1 MFFFK
6 KGLVI
11 IIGSVFLATG
21 INVFLA
27 PNKILDGGFIGVSL
41 IFNYLF
47 KLKIGLTILVLSV
60 PIFWIAWFKNRTYFY
75 NSLHGLMISS
85 FLIDLFKPL
94 RFLIDMNAMFSSFIG
109 GFLVGLGTG
118 LMLRF
123 EISTSGTDLLALF
136 LSKKIGINVGII
148 IFAIDS
154 VVITMG
160 GLLISGHTFM
170 LSIITITAVGITTS
184 FITGKWLHT

>member
-47 KLKIGLTILVLSV
+47 KLKIGLMILVLSV

-184 FITGKWLHT
+184 LITGKWLHT

>member
-123 EISTSGTDLLALF
+123 EISTSGMDLLALF

-184 FITGKWLHT
+184 LITGKWLHT

>member
-184 FITGKWLHT
+184 LITGKWLHT

>member
-109 GFLVGLGTG
+109 GVLVGLGTG

-184 FITGKWLHT
+184 LITGKWLHT

>member
-109 GFLVGLGTG
+109 GVLVGLGTG

-184 FITGKWLHT
+184 LITGNRLHT